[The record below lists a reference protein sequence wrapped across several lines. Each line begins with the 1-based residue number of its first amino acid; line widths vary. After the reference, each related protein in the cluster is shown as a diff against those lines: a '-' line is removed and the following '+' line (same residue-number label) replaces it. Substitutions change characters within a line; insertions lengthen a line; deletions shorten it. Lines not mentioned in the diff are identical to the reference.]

1 MLKLA
6 SAFVS
11 IMDALNEGH
20 NMKRSGSGR
29 SYNSLKQ
36 KIQKS
41 CEEINLMKEENERVL
56 LSWKKSQEESMLK
69 QKELELELMT
79 SRQMHEDL
87 RREKREGEKRLYTL
101 EAELF
106 LSKLAA
112 EDLANENEELRQEKV
127 YDDKKRFETARR
139 AKKQKLSARRHA
151 YGTLRSI

>member
-1 MLKLA
+1 MIKLA

-56 LSWKKSQEESMLK
+56 LSWKKQVPG
-69 QKELELELMT
+69 
-79 SRQMHEDL
+79 
-87 RREKREGEKRLYTL
+87 GEYV
-101 EAELF
+101 EAEG
-106 LSKLAA
+106 
-112 EDLANENEELRQEKV
+112 V
-127 YDDKKRFETARR
+127 GVGVDDE
-139 AKKQKLSARRHA
+139 
-151 YGTLRSI
+151 